1 MPRQQGLRPIGDS
14 IKKIIERI
22 KKEREERR
30 KKGKPI
36 RTQPKL
42 PGMMSGGMGI
52 FSKRKR
58 VEAGEPDPKGKNKSD
73 TVKDNLTKKKKRL
86 EELKRELGMKRG
98 GMKDPSK
105 AIRSVKPTLGRKKT
119 EEFLKKLKDK
129 KKKMGGGMLKYKK
142 GTGENGVIYSDKKGK
157 RISKEEARKRFDA
170 ADAAERRERGMSKQ
184 KPYPPG
190 MKKGGM
196 SDYYKDIL

>member
-1 MPRQQGLRPIGDS
+1 MAKKD
-14 IKKIIERI
+14 IKIVDLIDRFGKDRVL
-22 KKEREERR
+22 KALTKRR
-30 KKGKPI
+30 FTNK
-36 RTQPKL
+36 
-42 PGMMSGGMGI
+42 
-52 FSKRKR
+52 KR
-58 VEAGEPDPKGKNKSD
+58 VEE
-73 TVKDNLTKKKKRL
+73 
-86 EELKRELGMKRG
+86 
-98 GMKDPSK
+98 
-105 AIRSVKPTLGRKKT
+105 RKTGQKH
-119 EEFLKKLKDK
+119 
-129 KKKMGGGMLKYKK
+129 MGFKK

>member
-1 MPRQQGLRPIGDS
+1 MPRRESGLKPIGDS

-22 KKEREERR
+22 RKEREERGR
-30 KKGKPI
+30 KSKPI

-42 PGMMSGGMGI
+42 PGMKKGGM
-52 FSKRKR
+52 SKSK
-58 VEAGEPDPKGKNKSD
+58 EKA
-73 TVKDNLTKKKKRL
+73 
-86 EELKRELGMKRG
+86 ELKRRLGETLIHRPPKPEMKIPEKQGMKRG

-119 EEFLKKLKDK
+119 EEFLRKLKDK

>member
-1 MPRQQGLRPIGDS
+1 MTIARPATG
-14 IKKIIERI
+14 
-22 KKEREERR
+22 
-30 KKGKPI
+30 
-36 RTQPKL
+36 
-42 PGMMSGGMGI
+42 
-52 FSKRKR
+52 
-58 VEAGEPDPKGKNKSD
+58 
-73 TVKDNLTKKKKRL
+73 
-86 EELKRELGMKRG
+86 
-98 GMKDPSK
+98 
-105 AIRSVKPTLGRKKT
+105 TL
-119 EEFLKKLKDK
+119 LKDK